1 MATPTTTTTTTRGT
15 AAHAESAVGDLVDV
29 DVVRTALEEVDVRG
43 VVRLEFTFV
52 FSFVYDD
59 DDVRSFVR
67 SFTTTTMTTD

>member
-67 SFTTTTMTTD
+67 LRQRR

>member
-1 MATPTTTTTTTRGT
+1 MATPTTTTMTTTRGT

-67 SFTTTTMTTD
+67 LRQRR

>member
-1 MATPTTTTTTTRGT
+1 MATPTTTTRGT

-59 DDVRSFVR
+59 DVRSFVR
-67 SFTTTTMTTD
+67 LRQGR

>member
-1 MATPTTTTTTTRGT
+1 MATPTTTTTTTTTRGT

-67 SFTTTTMTTD
+67 LRQRR

>member
-1 MATPTTTTTTTRGT
+1 MATPTTTTTTTTTTRGT

-67 SFTTTTMTTD
+67 LRQRR